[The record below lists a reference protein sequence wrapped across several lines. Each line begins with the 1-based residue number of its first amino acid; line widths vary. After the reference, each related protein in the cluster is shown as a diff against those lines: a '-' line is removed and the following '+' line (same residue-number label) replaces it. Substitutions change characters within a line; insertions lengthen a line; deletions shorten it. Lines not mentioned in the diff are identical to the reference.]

1 MPKLIKNGQIVDDP
15 RSVVK
20 LAEDQRAETFALP
33 GSPALLP
40 LVVWLARRDEI
51 IKSGIAHGVW
61 LDASEGPEAIAGD
74 LEHFAVVGV
83 NFPKFTD
90 GRSYSTAR
98 LLRERYGFQGE
109 IRAIGD
115 VLQDQLYFM
124 KRCGIDAYALRE
136 DKDLTAALASLNDF
150 SESYQAAADQPQP
163 LFRRRAP

>member
-1 MPKLIKNGQIVDDP
+1 MPKLIKNAQIVDDP

-20 LAEDQRAETFALP
+20 LAEDESAGTIALP
-33 GSPALLP
+33 GTPALLP
-40 LVVWLARRDEI
+40 LAVWLARRDEI
-51 IKSGIAHGVW
+51 IKSGVPHGVW
-61 LDASEGPEAIAGD
+61 LDANEGPEAIAGD
-74 LEHFAVVGV
+74 LDHLAVIGV

-98 LLRERYGFQGE
+98 LLRERYRFKGE
-109 IRAIGD
+109 IRAVGD

-136 DKDLTAALASLNDF
+136 DKDFAAALASLDDF

-163 LFRRRAP
+163 LFRRRSV